1 MSSRSSPLALA
12 LLVLSLLLRLTP
24 ARAEEIPRCTAEI
37 GGAATCMAGRVCE
50 CAFKRGGLMT
60 GEPDGWRWDCGIL
73 RPSCGPRFDA
83 APGAVA
89 LPPGLS
95 LYRSDNSVRVNQGNQ
110 NSNDVTSGPEQGTGV
125 LDLTRPPDT
134 RPGPPKPLF
143 PRPIPEIRPIVPP
156 ALPAPPGFAPPM
168 LVPGR

>member
-1 MSSRSSPLALA
+1 MSFRPPSFLA
-12 LLVLSLLLRLTP
+12 LLVLVLQLALVP
-24 ARAEEIPRCTAEI
+24 ARAEEIPRCTAEV
-37 GGAATCMAGRVCE
+37 GGAAACMAGRACE
-50 CAFKRGGLMT
+50 CIFRRGGLMT

-83 APGAVA
+83 APAGAVA

-110 NSNDVTSGPEQGTGV
+110 NSADVTTRPDQGTGV
-125 LDLTRPPDT
+125 LDLTRPPDQ
-134 RPGPPKPLF
+134 RPGSPKPLF

-156 ALPAPPGFAPPM
+156 VLPTPPGFAPPL